1 MEISQ
6 SQKVMN
12 STPTLIPNW
21 HLPFEQ
27 NFYQNKSFKNFEI
40 FVNSFGFMHFLTGG
54 NELQSHFH
62 VKNICK
68 NYANRNQFVTG
79 SQFQNFSKFM
89 FSRRK
94 P

>member
-27 NFYQNKSFKNFEI
+27 NFYQNKISKNFEI
-40 FVNSFGFMHFLTGG
+40 FCEQFWL
-54 NELQSHFH
+54 
-62 VKNICK
+62 
-68 NYANRNQFVTG
+68 YAF
-79 SQFQNFSKFM
+79 FD
-89 FSRRK
+89 RRK
-94 P
+94 